1 MKLQEKTLECLNFVK
16 SHGGRCTTAE
26 IMEGLGLEKIA
37 SVTGRVNSLVK
48 NELAVRE
55 DGGKTEDGKKIT
67 IVQLTDT
74 GMNFVPSEDDE

>member
-1 MKLQEKTLECLNFVK
+1 MVLQEKTQEAFDFIKN
-16 SHGGRCTTAE
+16 HGGECKTSD

-48 NELAVRE
+48 NGLAVTE

-67 IVQLTDT
+67 IVKLTEA
-74 GMNFVPSEDDE
+74 GYNYVPSDDEE